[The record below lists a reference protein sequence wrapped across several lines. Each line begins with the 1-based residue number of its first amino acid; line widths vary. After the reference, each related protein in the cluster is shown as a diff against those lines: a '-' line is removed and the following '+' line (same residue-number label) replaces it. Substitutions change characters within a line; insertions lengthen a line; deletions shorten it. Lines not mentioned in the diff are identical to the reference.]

1 MSTKFRA
8 TALALALLA
17 ATVPAAAHHAFS
29 LEYDAAKPM
38 KFEGTVTKV
47 EWTNPHA
54 RIYVDVPDGSGKVTQ
69 WNLELASLSALVRNG
84 WTRTSVKVGEKV
96 KVEGFEGRGTN
107 TFRLNATVLMTA
119 DGRSLFSGSAGEDG
133 RPATPG
139 APAR

>member
-1 MSTKFRA
+1 MSTVLRVA
-8 TALALALLA
+8 AVALALVA
-17 ATVPAAAHHAFS
+17 AAWPAAAHHAFS

-54 RIYVDVPDGSGKVTQ
+54 RVYIDVPDAGGKMVS

-84 WTRTSVKVGEKV
+84 WTRTSLKVGEKV
-96 KVEGFEGRGTN
+96 KVEGFEGRGAN
-107 TFRLNATVLMTA
+107 TFRLNATVILTA

-133 RPATPG
+133 RPATPV

>member
-8 TALALALLA
+8 AAVALALFA
-17 ATVPAAAHHAFS
+17 APWSATAHHAFS

-54 RIYVDVPDGSGKVTQ
+54 RIYVDVPDASGKLAR

-84 WTRTSVKVGEKV
+84 WTRNSVKVGEKV
-96 KVEGFEGRGTN
+96 KVEGFEGRGAN
-107 TFRLNATVLMTA
+107 TFRLNATVILTA

-133 RPATPG
+133 RPA
-139 APAR
+139 APAAQPR

>member
-1 MSTKFRA
+1 MSTKFRVA
-8 TALALALLA
+8 AVALALFA
-17 ATVPAAAHHAFS
+17 APWAAAAHHAFS

-54 RIYVDVPDGSGKVTQ
+54 RIYVDVPDASGKMAR

-84 WTRTSVKVGEKV
+84 WTRNSVKVGEKV
-96 KVEGFEGRGTN
+96 KVEGFEGRGAN
-107 TFRLNATVLMTA
+107 TFRLNATVILTA

-133 RPATPG
+133 RPA
-139 APAR
+139 APAAQPR

>member
-1 MSTKFRA
+1 MSTKFA
-8 TALALALLA
+8 VAAVALALVAVAL
-17 ATVPAAAHHAFS
+17 PAAAHHAFS
-29 LEYDAAKPM
+29 LEYDGNKPV
-38 KFEGTVTKV
+38 KFEGVVTKV

-54 RIYVDVPDGSGKVTQ
+54 RIYVDVAGASGKPIS

-84 WTRTSVKVGEKV
+84 WTRSSVKVGEKV

-107 TFRLNATVLMTA
+107 TYRLNATVIMTA

-133 RPATPG
+133 RPVTPA

>member
-1 MSTKFRA
+1 MRTILGVA
-8 TALALALLA
+8 AVLAVVGSG
-17 ATVPAAAHHAFS
+17 VPAAAHHAFS
-29 LEYDAAKPM
+29 LEYDAAKPV
-38 KFEGTVTKV
+38 KFEGVVTKV

-54 RIYVDVPDGSGKVTQ
+54 RIYVDVPEAGKTVN

-96 KVEGFEGRGTN
+96 KVEGFEGRGAN
-107 TFRLNATVLMTA
+107 TYRLNATVIMTA
-119 DGRSLFSGSAGEDG
+119 DGRSLFSGSAGEAG